1 MTMAAAL
8 TVSALAVLTVV
19 GGLLLIPVSNGI
31 HLGLVM
37 TVVSLLVIGLAFLGV
52 RAMAAAG
59 HDPARR
65 LGPAVA
71 DLSDRGFGFDAVYV
85 AAGRAVIAVA
95 RLVVRLDRDVVDA
108 YPRGAASLTGIA
120 GRLGEKAHRAAPS
133 AGLLA
138 VVVGVV
144 LIAVAGVTVWH

>member
-1 MTMAAAL
+1 
-8 TVSALAVLTVV
+8 
-19 GGLLLIPVSNGI
+19 
-31 HLGLVM
+31 
-37 TVVSLLVIGLAFLGV
+37 
-52 RAMAAAG
+52 
-59 HDPARR
+59 
-65 LGPAVA
+65 
-71 DLSDRGFGFDAVYV
+71 
-85 AAGRAVIAVA
+85 
-95 RLVVRLDRDVVDA
+95 VVRLDRDVVDA

>member
-1 MTMAAAL
+1 MMAEAL
-8 TVSALAVLTVV
+8 PSLPSVPGPRGTGPTYSIAFVC
-19 GGLLLIPVSNGI
+19 
-31 HLGLVM
+31 LGNICRSPTAEAVM
-37 TVVSLLVIGLAFLGV
+37 TRKLAE
-52 RAMAAAG
+52 AG
-59 HDPARR
+59 
-65 LGPAVA
+65 
-71 DLSDRGFGFDAVYV
+71 
-85 AAGRAVIAVA
+85 
-95 RLVVRLDRDVVDA
+95 LDRDVVDA